1 MGFSDI
7 ESVTCVPNTI
17 FSNHHHAGADRPFGN
32 APHFKGGLDALGKIL
47 VIFPELPV
55 ADRDSSGDGCTD
67 IESQQERDQIRLD
80 LG

>member
-7 ESVTCVPNTI
+7 ESATCVPNTI
-17 FSNHHHAGADRPFGN
+17 FSNHHHAGTDRLFGL
-32 APHFKGGLDALGKIL
+32 HFKGGLDTLGKVL
-47 VIFPELPV
+47 VIFPKLPI
-55 ADRDSSGDGCTD
+55 ADRDSSGNGSTD